1 MYLVV
6 QKYCLKYLCNHPV
19 IFFYQNNPVFTVQLM
34 IKAILIDDEKHCRE
48 TLSIQLERYCP
59 DVKLLAQCSSAAEG
73 LDAVSRH
80 QPDLIFLDVEM
91 PKMNGFEMLQQLS
104 HMPFEVIFTTGYD
117 AYAIKAIRFSALDF
131 LLKPIDKD
139 ELRKAVAKVHQK
151 RDHSL
156 TQQLDVL
163 LEKLTNKQGLL
174 QKIALPTQEGF
185 ELVPLENILHC
196 ESDSNYTHVL
206 LKNGKKF
213 LVSRTLKEI
222 EELLEGHPFLRIHH
236 SHLVNLNEIVRYIR
250 GEGGYVIMSDN
261 TSITV
266 SRSRK
271 DALLK
276 IFG

>member
-1 MYLVV
+1 
-6 QKYCLKYLCNHPV
+6 
-19 IFFYQNNPVFTVQLM
+19 M
-34 IKAILIDDEKHCRE
+34 IRTILIDDETHCRE
-48 TLSIQLERYCP
+48 TLSIQLEKYCSE
-59 DVKLLAQCSSAAEG
+59 VQLLSQCNSAAQG
-73 LDAVSRH
+73 LKAIEQYH
-80 QPDLIFLDVEM
+80 ADLVFLDVEM
-91 PKMNGFEMLQQLS
+91 PTMNGFEMLQQFS
-104 HMPFEVIFTTGYD
+104 KIPFEVIFTTGYD
-117 AYAIKAIRFSALDF
+117 AYAIKAIRFSAIDY

-139 ELRKAVAKVHQK
+139 ELIKAVEKVRHKTSHNLGEQF
-151 RDHSL
+151 DI
-156 TQQLDVL
+156 L
-163 LEKLTNKQGLL
+163 LERLGHKQRSL
-174 QKIALPTQEGF
+174 QKIALLTLEGF

-196 ESDSNYTHVL
+196 EADSNYTHVM
-206 LKNGKKF
+206 LKDAKKV

-222 EELLEGHPFLRIHH
+222 EELLEGHSFLRIHH